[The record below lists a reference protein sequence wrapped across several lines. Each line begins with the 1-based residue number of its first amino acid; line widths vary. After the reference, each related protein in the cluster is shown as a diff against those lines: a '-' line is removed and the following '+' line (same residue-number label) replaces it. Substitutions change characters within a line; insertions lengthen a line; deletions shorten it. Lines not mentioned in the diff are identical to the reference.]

1 MDANAIDDILE
12 GYFKIAKACEDAIR
26 ADHSLIAEE
35 YRWLPSPWA
44 SDFTHLE
51 MSMNGTYVYGSASV
65 WTNQTGGSN
74 ESCEFY
80 IPLDTLNK
88 HLKD

>member
-12 GYFKIAKACEDAIR
+12 GYFKIAQACEGAIKE
-26 ADHSLIAEE
+26 DHSLIAEE

-44 SDFTHLE
+44 SDFTNLE
-51 MSMNGTYVYGSASV
+51 MSMNGTYLSGTAEV

-74 ESCEFY
+74 EYLEFY
-80 IPLDTLNK
+80 IPIETLNK
-88 HLKD
+88 YLEA